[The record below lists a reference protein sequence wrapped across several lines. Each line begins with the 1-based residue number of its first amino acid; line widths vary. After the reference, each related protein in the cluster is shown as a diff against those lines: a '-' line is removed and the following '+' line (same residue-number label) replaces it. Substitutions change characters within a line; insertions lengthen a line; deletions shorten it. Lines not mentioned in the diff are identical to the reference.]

1 MLRLSREKVTRISHQ
16 VAEALRVDP
25 EVILKTDLNE
35 IRLEVM
41 KLINARLKVDELL
54 DLKVRERIASFKR
67 KIPEGGQEWQILYR
81 RYYEEELNVLGK
93 APKF

>member
-1 MLRLSREKVTRISHQ
+1 MSRLSREKVTRISHQ

-41 KLINARLKVDELL
+41 KLINARLKVDEAL

-67 KIPEGGQEWQILYR
+67 KIPEGGQEWQVLYR
-81 RYYEEELNVLGK
+81 RYYEEELNVIGK
-93 APKF
+93 APR

>member
-1 MLRLSREKVTRISHQ
+1 MLRLTREKVTRISHQ

-41 KLINARLKVDELL
+41 KLINARLKVDEAL
-54 DLKVRERIASFKR
+54 DQKVRDRIASFKR
-67 KIPEGGQEWQILYR
+67 KIPEGGQEWSVLYR

-93 APKF
+93 VPR

>member
-16 VAEALRVDP
+16 IAEALRVDP
-25 EVILKTDLNE
+25 LVILKTDVNE
-35 IRLEVM
+35 IRLEIVRI
-41 KLINARLKVDELL
+41 INQRLKIDEML
-54 DLKVRERIASFKR
+54 DQKVRERIASFRR

-93 APKF
+93 VPR

>member
-41 KLINARLKVDELL
+41 KLINARLKVDEAL

-67 KIPEGGQEWQILYR
+67 KIPEGGQEWQVLYR

-93 APKF
+93 IPR

>member
-25 EVILKTDLNE
+25 EVILKNDLNE
-35 IRLEVM
+35 VRLEIM
-41 KLINARLKVDELL
+41 KIINNRLKIDEAL

-81 RYYEEELNVLGK
+81 KYYEEELNVLGK
-93 APKF
+93 TLR

>member
-41 KLINARLKVDELL
+41 KLINARLKVDEAL

-67 KIPEGGQEWQILYR
+67 KIPEGGQEWQVLYR

-93 APKF
+93 TPR

>member
-1 MLRLSREKVTRISHQ
+1 MLRLSREKITRISHQ
-16 VAEALRVDP
+16 VAEAMRVDP

-41 KLINARLKVDELL
+41 RLINSRLKVDELL
-54 DLKVRERIASFKR
+54 DQKVRERIASFKR
-67 KIPEGGQEWQILYR
+67 KIPEGGQEWQVLYR

-93 APKF
+93 TPR

>member
-1 MLRLSREKVTRISHQ
+1 MLRLSREKITRISHQ

-25 EVILKTDLNE
+25 ELILKTDLNE
-35 IRLEVM
+35 IRLEVI
-41 KLINARLKVDELL
+41 KIINNRLKMDETL

-81 RYYEEELNVLGK
+81 KYYEEELNVMGK
-93 APKF
+93 VMK

>member
-54 DLKVRERIASFKR
+54 DQKVRDRIASFKR

>member
-1 MLRLSREKVTRISHQ
+1 MLRLSREKITRISHQ
-16 VAEALRVDP
+16 VAEAVRLDA

-41 KLINARLKVDELL
+41 KLINSRLKVDEML
-54 DLKVRERIASFKR
+54 DTKVRERIASFKR
-67 KIPEGGQEWQILYR
+67 KIPEGGQEWQVLYR

-93 APKF
+93 TPR

>member
-25 EVILKTDLNE
+25 DVILKTDLNE

-54 DLKVRERIASFKR
+54 DQKVRDRIASFKR
-67 KIPEGGQEWQILYR
+67 KIPEGGQEWQVLYR

-93 APKF
+93 APKY

>member
-1 MLRLSREKVTRISHQ
+1 MRLSREKVTRISHQ

-25 EVILKTDLNE
+25 DLILKTDLNDL
-35 IRLEVM
+35 RLEIIRV
-41 KLINARLKVDELL
+41 INNRLKIDEML

-81 RYYEEELNVLGK
+81 KYYDEELNVLGK
-93 APKF
+93 IPR

>member
-25 EVILKTDLNE
+25 DLILKTDLNE
-35 IRLEVM
+35 LRLEIVRI
-41 KLINARLKVDELL
+41 INNRLKIDEML

-81 RYYEEELNVLGK
+81 KYYDEELNVMGK
-93 APKF
+93 IPR

>member
-25 EVILKTDLNE
+25 DVILKTDLNE

-54 DLKVRERIASFKR
+54 DTKVRERIASFKR
-67 KIPEGGQEWQILYR
+67 KIPEGGSEWAILYR

>member
-25 EVILKTDLNE
+25 DVILKTDLNE

-54 DLKVRERIASFKR
+54 DQKVRDRIASFKR

>member
-1 MLRLSREKVTRISHQ
+1 MLRLSREKVTRLSHL

-35 IRLEVM
+35 IRLEVV
-41 KLINARLKVDELL
+41 KVLNNRLKIDEML
-54 DLKVRERIASFKR
+54 DQKVRDRIASFKR

-81 RYYEEELNVLGK
+81 RYYEEEINVLGK
-93 APKF
+93 VPR

>member
-16 VAEALRVDP
+16 VAEALRIDP

-41 KLINARLKVDELL
+41 KLINARLKIDEAL
-54 DLKVRERIASFKR
+54 DQKVRDRIASFKR
-67 KIPEGGQEWQILYR
+67 KIPEGGQEWQVLYR

-93 APKF
+93 TPR

>member
-16 VAEALRVDP
+16 IAEALRVDP
-25 EVILKTDLNE
+25 AVILKTDLNE
-35 IRLEVM
+35 IRLEII
-41 KLINARLKVDELL
+41 KIISNRLKIDEML
-54 DLKVRERIASFKR
+54 DQKVRERIASFRR

-93 APKF
+93 VPR

>member
-54 DLKVRERIASFKR
+54 DQKVRERIASFKR

-93 APKF
+93 APKL

>member
-41 KLINARLKVDELL
+41 KLINARLKVDEAL
-54 DLKVRERIASFKR
+54 DQKVRDRIASFKR
-67 KIPEGGQEWQILYR
+67 KIPEGGQEWLVLYR

-93 APKF
+93 TPR